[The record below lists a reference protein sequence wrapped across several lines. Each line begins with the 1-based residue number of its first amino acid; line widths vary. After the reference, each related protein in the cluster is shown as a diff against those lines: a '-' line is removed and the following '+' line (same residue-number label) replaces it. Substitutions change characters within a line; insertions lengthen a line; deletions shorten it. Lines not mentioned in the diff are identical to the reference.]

1 MNPCQLCLSKG
12 WKNSFRFNKLVEN
25 YMKIITDGMENEFN
39 IKTRI
44 GDRKVRK
51 THWEI
56 EQIVILYK

>member
-1 MNPCQLCLSKG
+1 
-12 WKNSFRFNKLVEN
+12 
-25 YMKIITDGMENEFN
+25 MKIITDRMENEFN